1 MEDVQIRAG
10 KGARRLRQPQYY
22 DRPAPSRQSRRLG
35 IDGLE
40 TAETEERAA
49 SESGMTNN
57 TIFKGGSGHPFYVAV
72 LDTSLPAGIFQ
83 TSRDG
88 SFENK
93 RIGTQ
98 PGCSCLR

>member
-1 MEDVQIRAG
+1 
-10 KGARRLRQPQYY
+10 
-22 DRPAPSRQSRRLG
+22 
-35 IDGLE
+35 
-40 TAETEERAA
+40 
-49 SESGMTNN
+49 MTNN